1 MKQLQLFFLLF
12 LLSSCASIDTSRIA
26 PGYVQAFGAIKQL
39 IVGEDLNIS
48 PETIEKIP
56 YASMLV
62 RIGNGPTAL
71 MILESQINENY
82 TWVSAD
88 GVYLVIKGGKIIK
101 TLGLNNNLKEKLEPS
116 SKWNNY
122 SYGKQEYISYNSF
135 SLPTLE
141 NLKVVSTY
149 YKKGINETQLMFGIK
164 NLTLIEENII
174 AEEVAWKET
183 NKYWIDD
190 SDFVW
195 KSIQHV
201 SPRLP
206 QIYFEVTKKP
216 L

>member
-1 MKQLQLFFLLF
+1 MKPLLTFFLLF
-12 LLSSCASIDTSRIA
+12 LISSCASLDTSRIA
-26 PGYVQAFGAIKQL
+26 PGYIQAFNAMKQL
-39 IVGEDLNIS
+39 LTGVEVNFS
-48 PETIEKIP
+48 PETIQKIP

-62 RIGNGPTAL
+62 RIGDGPTAL

-88 GVYLVIKGGKIIK
+88 GVYLVINSGKIIK
-101 TLGLNNNLKEKLEPS
+101 TQGLNNNLKEKLEPS
-116 SKWNNY
+116 IEWNDY

-135 SLPTLE
+135 SLPTLD
-141 NLKVVSTY
+141 NLKVISTY
-149 YKKGINETQLMFGIK
+149 HQKGINETQLMFGIK
-164 NLTLIEENII
+164 NLTLIEEKII

-195 KSIQHV
+195 KSIQYV

-206 QIYFEVTKKP
+206 EFYLEVTKKP